1 MSTRTLPLAAA
12 LSLLAASCGGG
23 PWGYEPDVE
32 SLPPDEAEQTYPVG
46 PYGSDVGQVLE
57 DITFYTAFYDPMTMC
72 KAPTDWTFGAPQKL
86 SLSDLHQG
94 NPYCQGHD
102 KKRLLLVTTTPT

>member
-1 MSTRTLPLAAA
+1 
-12 LSLLAASCGGG
+12 
-23 PWGYEPDVE
+23 
-32 SLPPDEAEQTYPVG
+32 
-46 PYGSDVGQVLE
+46 
-57 DITFYTAFYDPMTMC
+57 MTMC
-72 KAPTDWTFGAPQKL
+72 KAPADWVFGAPQKL